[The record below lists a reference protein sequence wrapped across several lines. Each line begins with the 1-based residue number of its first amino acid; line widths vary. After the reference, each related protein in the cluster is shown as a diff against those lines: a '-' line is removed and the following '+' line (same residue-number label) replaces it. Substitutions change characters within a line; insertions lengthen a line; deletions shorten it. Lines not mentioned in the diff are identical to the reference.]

1 MIIINLYK
9 RNSAVTFLCD
19 ISQFYQ
25 PVDKISLDFK
35 DITYCK
41 NIFTKYKEIEKLIR
55 KLKYN

>member
-41 NIFTKYKEIEKLIR
+41 NIFTKDR
-55 KLKYN
+55 KVDKKIKI